1 MNRVC
6 GPLYLRQVRQRT
18 GMPLAF
24 GGQVTDRVPRLSEF
38 LGAQTNTLRGLNE
51 IPGTGLGGYVVA
63 HQRTVVMS
71 ASFPVSTIVVC
82 CSARVASAISPD
94 ADRCTF
100 RR

>member
-6 GPLYLRQVRQRT
+6 GPLYLRQIRQRT

-24 GGQVTDRVPRLSEF
+24 GGQVTDRVLRLSEF

-51 IPGTGLGGYVVA
+51 GLGGYVVA
-63 HQRTVVMS
+63 HQRTMVMPV
-71 ASFPVSTIVVC
+71 SFPVSTIVVC
-82 CSARVASAISPD
+82 CSARVASAISTD

>member
-51 IPGTGLGGYVVA
+51 GLGGYVVA

-82 CSARVASAISPD
+82 CSARVASAISTD

>member
-51 IPGTGLGGYVVA
+51 IPGDRPGRVRRRAPAHRGHVGFLSGEHDRGLLLSP
-63 HQRTVVMS
+63 R
-71 ASFPVSTIVVC
+71 SFCHLP
-82 CSARVASAISPD
+82 
-94 ADRCTF
+94 
-100 RR
+100 